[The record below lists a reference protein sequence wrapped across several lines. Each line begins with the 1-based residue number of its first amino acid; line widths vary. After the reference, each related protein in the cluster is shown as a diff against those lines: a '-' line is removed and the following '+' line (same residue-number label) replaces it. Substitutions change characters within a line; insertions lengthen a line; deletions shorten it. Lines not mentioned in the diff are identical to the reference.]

1 MKNLILFLT
10 LIIALSSCEDNSCK
24 QCTTTIT
31 TSIPGYNSQTSTTT
45 QELCGDDVDK
55 VDGKTITSQTSTSG
69 INATTTSK
77 TSCK

>member
-1 MKNLILFLT
+1 MRNFILLSTILIG
-10 LIIALSSCEDNSCK
+10 ISSCEDNSCK
-24 QCTTTIT
+24 QCTTTTT
-31 TSIPGYNSQTSTTT
+31 TSIPGYNSQTSTTK

-77 TSCK
+77 TTCK